1 MLVKCIILCFDVC
14 DGQVVKGVQFC
25 NYEIIGDIVLLVKC
39 YVEEGVDEL
48 VFYDI
53 IVFSDGCVVDK
64 SWVFCV
70 VEVIDILFCVVGG
83 IKFLEDVVK
92 IFFFGVDKIF
102 INFFVLVDLI
112 LIICLVD
119 CFGVQCIVVGIDIWY
134 DVEIGKYYVN

>member
-14 DGQVVKGVQFC
+14 DGQVVKGVQFR